1 MKKKRCKHC
10 SRSGNLEW
18 CCAEWRETIHNG
30 GGPATYQTEHET
42 EGWFCKG
49 VLIPGEDELDPANYE
64 SCWEKHLE
72 EIDNG
77 G

>member
-1 MKKKRCKHC
+1 MKKKRCKYC

-18 CCAEWRETIHNG
+18 CCAEWCETIHNG
-30 GGPATYQTEHET
+30 GGPATYQLEHET
-42 EGWFCKG
+42 EGWFCNG
-49 VLIPGEDELDPANYE
+49 VLIPGEDVLDPANYE

>member
-30 GGPATYQTEHET
+30 GGPATYQIEHKT

-49 VLIPGEDELDPANYE
+49 VLIYGEDELDPASYE
-64 SCWEKHLE
+64 SCWDKHLE
-72 EIDNG
+72 GIDNE
-77 G
+77 